1 MPYKSEAQRRY
12 FNANRDKLE
21 AEGVDVDEWNESSKG
36 KKLPEKAE
44 KKSGIISDLFSTGR
58 EAQEEHE
65 KEKEKLDKAVARN
78 VRERLARQ
86 IAKEKVAM
94 DKEAIGG
101 LLGGLVG
108 AGLGAG
114 KARSLGMPTTHGA
127 EEGFVRG
134 GLTGSAGT
142 IGGGLGLL
150 GSLKLMSGKGA
161 ESSTTR
167 KIIASLLPV
176 LGAGAGGY
184 MGYHGSQPL
193 IDSMRKSRE
202 GLVEAKR
209 RNEESMEAQELE
221 GDMKEMRD
229 WMEQTKAAGDWSD
242 ANAIAPRMAMLG
254 GGTGLVAGG
263 IKGLLEDPGYD
274 EETGHRKSRFLR
286 ALRESLKGGAIGAGS
301 LATLPYLATAIM
313 PKKAADF
320 GKAAAW
326 EKEADRRAA
335 VWKLLRP
342 YADSALGAVAGGVA
356 SPFTANAG
364 GIDSNAGR
372 LGHTMSMMATGA
384 GLAHP
389 GVRNKLWHGNPWTR
403 KGATK
408 THLKQLRKLQLQNP
422 DVSSKNILKL
432 HAGNPMAGKVF
443 RPIKGTLLTGSL
455 AAAPATIGAYT
466 DAGKQFAEKFE
477 KDITSEDNLTDLSL
491 SGMAK
496 NTARKIL
503 DSYGMDKKWI
513 DDKINNAGA
522 YAGGALAGSVGG
534 GLMGGSLASLLSKTF
549 IDEGNADYK
558 NLDEEGYKKRRR
570 KEKLRGWLKII
581 GMYGGSLVGGGLGAT
596 HLSKLFKKEKK
607 GHDMSHI
614 TELAKAA
621 AWYDYLDP
629 RNLVTGGATGR
640 ERARGRALDA
650 KSKKTPGTLE
660 YRKANKPAKSINPN
674 SLNERAQKGMQ
685 MRRDLGLVR
694 D

>member
-1 MPYKSEAQRRY
+1 M
-12 FNANRDKLE
+12 
-21 AEGVDVDEWNESSKG
+21 
-36 KKLPEKAE
+36 
-44 KKSGIISDLFSTGR
+44 
-58 EAQEEHE
+58 
-65 KEKEKLDKAVARN
+65 
-78 VRERLARQ
+78 
-86 IAKEKVAM
+86 
-94 DKEAIGG
+94 
-101 LLGGLVG
+101 
-108 AGLGAG
+108 
-114 KARSLGMPTTHGA
+114 
-127 EEGFVRG
+127 
-134 GLTGSAGT
+134 
-142 IGGGLGLL
+142 
-150 GSLKLMSGKGA
+150 
-161 ESSTTR
+161 
-167 KIIASLLPV
+167 
-176 LGAGAGGY
+176 
-184 MGYHGSQPL
+184 
-193 IDSMRKSRE
+193 
-202 GLVEAKR
+202 
-209 RNEESMEAQELE
+209 
-221 GDMKEMRD
+221 
-229 WMEQTKAAGDWSD
+229 
-242 ANAIAPRMAMLG
+242 
-254 GGTGLVAGG
+254 
-263 IKGLLEDPGYD
+263 
-274 EETGHRKSRFLR
+274 
-286 ALRESLKGGAIGAGS
+286 RESLKGGAIGAGS

-313 PKKAADF
+313 PKKDGKPEIQPLKISKAADF

-389 GVRNKLWHGNPWTR
+389 GVRNRLWHGNPWTR

-432 HAGNPMAGKVF
+432 HAGNPMAGKVS

-570 KEKLRGWLKII
+570 KEKLRGWLNII

-607 GHDMSHI
+607 GHDMSHII

-650 KSKKTPGTLE
+650 QAKKTPGTLE
-660 YRKANKPAKSINPN
+660 YQKANKPAKPINPN
-674 SLNERAQKGMQ
+674 SLNARAQAGMQ
-685 MRRDLGLVR
+685 MRRDAGLVR
-694 D
+694 P